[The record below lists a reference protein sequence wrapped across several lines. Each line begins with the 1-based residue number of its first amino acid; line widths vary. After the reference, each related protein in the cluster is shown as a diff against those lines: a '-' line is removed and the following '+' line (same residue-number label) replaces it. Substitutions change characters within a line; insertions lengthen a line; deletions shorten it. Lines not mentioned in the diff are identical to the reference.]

1 MTMTDIH
8 IQNLRKKGIDV
19 QKVIV
24 KSLRLA
30 KNYSDKIK
38 ESGKKTETNQ

>member
-1 MTMTDIH
+1 MTITDVH
-8 IQNLRKKGIDV
+8 IQNLREKGIDV

-30 KNYSDKIK
+30 KNYSDKMK
-38 ESGKKTETNQ
+38 ENGKNSEK